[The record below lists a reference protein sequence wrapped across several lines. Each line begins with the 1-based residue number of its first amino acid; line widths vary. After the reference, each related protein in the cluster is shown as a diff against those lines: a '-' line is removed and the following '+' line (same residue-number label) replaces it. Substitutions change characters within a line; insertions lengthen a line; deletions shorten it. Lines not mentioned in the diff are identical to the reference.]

1 MKTFLPLI
9 AAFATLGGLIASAQD
24 EPANQAIR
32 IYDGVQFY
40 DGYMMENNPDKDLD
54 DGILRHSCSLY
65 STPLTDEHLNA
76 IGDSLK
82 LNVFVQACCDNYD
95 RIGNINIALVPK
107 GAESYTI
114 DEVKRLEIGRFITPF
129 MNMNKEPNTV
139 PYNYDINYL
148 SPILRDSALRADYD
162 LWLEFELFGVPYA
175 ANQQIAGCE
184 GRSDVFKGTLEF
196 ETSTPPA
203 PMTKG
208 NLLIPIVMKKPEYI
222 GSNLNNYKEEATD
235 TLGKTVKSYYFD
247 VPQDVTGGQ
256 IVLIT
261 SNHGANSGGEEYN
274 RRWHYVYIDDELV
287 LSYLPGRESCEPFR
301 QYNTQA
307 NGIYGWLPKTDSE
320 WQSFSNWCP
329 GDVIDNRII
338 YMGDVKKGEHKITI
352 SVPKARFKDQQGDI
366 PVSIYFHA
374 ATQGIGDAGIHIPTA
389 SAPALAKV
397 KVSGEEVLVWSE
409 SQIKSVEIYSTAG
422 ERMAHTISN
431 APIAVGGYANG
442 VYLVNIELVNGI
454 IETHKIFIK

>member
-1 MKTFLPLI
+1 
-9 AAFATLGGLIASAQD
+9 
-24 EPANQAIR
+24 
-32 IYDGVQFY
+32 
-40 DGYMMENNPDKDLD
+40 MEKNPDKDLD

-65 STPLTDEHLNA
+65 SRPLTDEQLNA

-95 RIGNINIALVPK
+95 RIGNINLALVPK
-107 GAESYTI
+107 GAESYTTS
-114 DEVKRLEIGRFITPF
+114 EVQRLEIGRFITPF
-129 MNMNKEPNTV
+129 MDMNKEPNTV

-175 ANQQIAGCE
+175 ANQQIAGCD

-203 PMTKG
+203 GKTKG
-208 NLLIPIVMKKPEYI
+208 NLLIPIVMKTPEHL
-222 GSNLNNYKEEATD
+222 GFNLNNYKEEATD
-235 TLGKTVKSYYFD
+235 TIGKTVKSYYFD

-274 RRWHYVYIDDELV
+274 RRWHYVYVDNELV
-287 LSYLPGRESCEPFR
+287 LSYIPGRESCEPFR

-307 NGIYGWLPKTDSE
+307 NGIYGWKAMSDAE

-352 SVPKARFKDQQGDI
+352 SVPDAKFRNQQGDI

-374 ATQGIGDAGIHIPTA
+374 ATNGIDEAGIQV
-389 SAPALAKV
+389 SLATPSSV
-397 KVSGEEVLVWSE
+397 KVRVADGELMVWSE
-409 SQIKSVEIYSTAG
+409 SSIKAVEMYSSAG
-422 ERMAHTISN
+422 EKICRTISN
-431 APIAVGGYANG
+431 APIALGGIAHG
-442 VYLVNIELVNGI
+442 IYLVNVYLENGI
-454 IETHKIFIK
+454 VETHKVVIGK